1 MATAKEMAR
10 KWGCSESTVR
20 NYCASGI
27 IPPAEKSGVPRK
39 WAIPDDW
46 PKPPMGRHGLCFLL
60 DTIHQLNSGVKYE
73 SIKWGYKPSEIQVAY
88 AYLISAAFMSTIDT
102 NRLSAELHKSMVT
115 PRGAELIER
124 ENREGKSSTKFRAN
138 FKVSGD
144 VGIASFE
151 VGGEMSNARD

>member
-1 MATAKEMAR
+1 MATTKEMAR

-27 IPPAEKSGVPRK
+27 IPPAEKSAFPSK
-39 WAIPDDW
+39 WIIPDDW

-60 DTIHQLNSGVKYE
+60 DTICQLNNGVEYE
-73 SIKWGYKPSEIQVAY
+73 SIRWGYKPSDIQKAY

-102 NRLSAELHKSMVT
+102 NHLSTELQKSIIT

-138 FKVSGD
+138 FKVAGD
-144 VGIASFE
+144 VGVASFE
-151 VGGEMSNARD
+151 VGGEMLNA